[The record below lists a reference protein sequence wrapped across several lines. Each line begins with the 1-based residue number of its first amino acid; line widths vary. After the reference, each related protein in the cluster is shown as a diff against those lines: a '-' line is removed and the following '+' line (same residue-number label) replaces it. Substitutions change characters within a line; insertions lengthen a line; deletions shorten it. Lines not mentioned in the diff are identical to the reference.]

1 MATYA
6 STASA
11 KCVKKNYDR
20 VMLNIKKGA
29 KDELKKIAGDN
40 LTAYI
45 KKAIEEKVLSDTGRE
60 ISL

>member
-1 MATYA
+1 MTVNA

-11 KCVKKNYDR
+11 ECVRKNYDR
-20 VMLNIKKGA
+20 VMLNIRKGT
-29 KDELKKIAGDN
+29 KEELKKIAGNN

-45 KKAIEEKVLSDTGRE
+45 KSAIEEKVLSDTGNK